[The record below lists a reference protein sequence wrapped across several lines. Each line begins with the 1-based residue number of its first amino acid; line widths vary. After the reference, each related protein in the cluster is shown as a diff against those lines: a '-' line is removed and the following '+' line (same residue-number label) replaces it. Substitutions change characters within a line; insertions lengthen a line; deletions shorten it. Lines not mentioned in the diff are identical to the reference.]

1 MSAKP
6 KVLVAMSGGV
16 DSSVAAAIL
25 QRAGHEVVGV
35 FMRLGSPGESLD
47 SVIPVAQ
54 ACATPRPGIKIGHQG
69 CCSLEDASD
78 ARAVAAR
85 IEAPLYVVN
94 FKRDF
99 GRIID
104 YFAQEYNAGRT
115 PNPCV
120 RCNDW
125 LKFGRL
131 FEYAEQLGCELVA
144 TGHYARCLQ
153 LDGAFTLC
161 RGLDHPKDQ
170 SAVLF
175 GIRRERLAQV
185 RFPVGEMPK
194 QQTRALAQSWG
205 LPTFDKPDSQEI
217 CFVPDQDYAGLLERR
232 QPGSIRPGSILD
244 LSGQILGEHGG
255 HQRFTI
261 GQRRGAGVA
270 VGQPLYVVAKDAQM
284 NTITLGPR
292 QALGVRSVLASQ
304 VNWLID
310 SPSQPLQCQAQW
322 RVHGECESVT
332 VHSLQDGR
340 LHVVFDEAVTAVAPG
355 QALVLYHNE
364 RVLGGGWIES
374 TERVECAQD

>member
-1 MSAKP
+1 MAAKP

-16 DSSVAAAIL
+16 DSSVAAALL

-47 SVIPVAQ
+47 EALPAEQ
-54 ACATPRPGIKIGHQG
+54 ACAAPRGLKIGHQG

-85 IEAPLYVVN
+85 IGSPLYVVN

-104 YFAQEYNAGRT
+104 HFAEQYHAGRT

-131 FEYAEQLGCELVA
+131 FDHAQQLGCELVA
-144 TGHYARCLQ
+144 TGHYARCVQ
-153 LDGAFTLC
+153 REDAWSLC
-161 RGLDHPKDQ
+161 RGLDAAKDQ

-175 GIRRERLAQV
+175 GIQRDRLQQV
-185 RFPVGEMPK
+185 RFPVGDMPK
-194 QQTRALAQSWG
+194 SETRRLAQELG

-232 QPGSIRPGSILD
+232 QPGSVRPGSILD

-261 GQRRGAGVA
+261 GQRKGAGVA
-270 VGQPLYVVAKDAQM
+270 AGQPLYVIQKDAQA

-292 QALGVRSVLASQ
+292 EALGVRGFTASEA
-304 VNWLID
+304 NWLVD
-310 SPSQPLQCQAQW
+310 APSRPLRCEVQW
-322 RVHGECESVT
+322 RVHGKPESVT
-332 VHSLQDGR
+332 VQALEGGR
-340 LHVVFDEAVTAVAPG
+340 VQVTFDEAVTAVAPG
-355 QALVLYHNE
+355 QAAVFYDGD
-364 RVLGGGWIES
+364 RVLGGAWIDA
-374 TERVECAQD
+374 TQRDVTA